1 MNMDNDE
8 KFIEGL
14 TDSDRERMQQWQY
27 YSYWKRQVKR
37 LNDTLDLDIYSLPI
51 IAMQLYDAMDERKG
65 HRYAWLANKSY
76 EALLLVL
83 DEWTP
88 FNGSDG
94 FGGSLIEDYG

>member
-1 MNMDNDE
+1 MTSMEYKE

-14 TDSDRERMQQWQY
+14 TDSDRKRMHQWQY

-51 IAMQLYDAMDERKG
+51 IAEQLYDAIDERGG
-65 HRYAWLANKSY
+65 HKYAWLANKSY
-76 EALLLVL
+76 DALCLVL

-94 FGGSLIEDYG
+94 FGGSLVED